1 MQHILSSRP
10 SDCAQSENDPD
21 LAWARLTC
29 THLATGTEKIMM
41 LVKSLAT
48 AAVLALLATGPA
60 LADCSYSKQDTV
72 AAAEAAKAA
81 EVAAAAAVADAA
93 KAATASTEVASITP
107 ATPEVVKPN

>member
-1 MQHILSSRP
+1 
-10 SDCAQSENDPD
+10 
-21 LAWARLTC
+21 
-29 THLATGTEKIMM
+29 M

-81 EVAAAAAVADAA
+81 EVAAAAAADAA

>member
-1 MQHILSSRP
+1 
-10 SDCAQSENDPD
+10 
-21 LAWARLTC
+21 
-29 THLATGTEKIMM
+29 MM

-81 EVAAAAAVADAA
+81 EVAAAAAEAV
-93 KAATASTEVASITP
+93 KAATAPTEVASITP